1 MGVLIYESLRI
12 EFVYREYVLWS
23 SYSSLANHAGQPRNS
38 QLIKK
43 YLKIGLTV
51 RPWEMRRDEHVTSEM
66 AEDVV
71 KTLMA
76 STDGDGMRKRA
87 ADLSNAIKKSVMDGG
102 LNRAEKDSFI
112 SHIARRNQIY
122 Y

>member
-23 SYSSLANHAGQPRNS
+23 SYSSLANHADQPRNS
-38 QLIKK
+38 QLITK

-66 AEDVV
+66 AENAV

-102 LNRAEKDSFI
+102 LNRAEKDFLI